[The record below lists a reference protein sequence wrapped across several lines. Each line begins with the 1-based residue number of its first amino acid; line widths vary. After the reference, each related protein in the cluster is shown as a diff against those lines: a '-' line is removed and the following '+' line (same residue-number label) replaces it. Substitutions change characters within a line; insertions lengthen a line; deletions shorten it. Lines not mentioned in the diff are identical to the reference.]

1 MRNRKG
7 KHGPRVILWGWRR
20 NGGGSNCFVLEKLD
34 RRDASLVQ
42 SQGEQHGGPSE
53 VQIALVASEGA
64 TWRELLKI
72 AKAEKDQK
80 KILSLTENEEL

>member
-1 MRNRKG
+1 MDPG
-7 KHGPRVILWGWRR
+7 SSCGAGRR

-64 TWRELLKI
+64 TWREWLKLP
-72 AKAEKDQK
+72 KLR
-80 KILSLTENEEL
+80 KIGRRSFH

>member
-1 MRNRKG
+1 MDPG
-7 KHGPRVILWGWRR
+7 SSCGAADQAGRR
-20 NGGGSNCFVLEKLD
+20 NGGGIRSNCFVLETLD
-34 RRDASLVQ
+34 CRDASLVQ

-53 VQIALVASEGA
+53 VQIALVVSERA
-64 TWRELLKI
+64 TWREWLKI